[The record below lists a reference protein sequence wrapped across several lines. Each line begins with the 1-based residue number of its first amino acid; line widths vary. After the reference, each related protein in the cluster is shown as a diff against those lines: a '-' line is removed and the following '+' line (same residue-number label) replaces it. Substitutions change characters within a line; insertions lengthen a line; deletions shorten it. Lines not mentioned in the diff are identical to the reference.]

1 MVSADSQSTFFSKIR
16 AGLQSMVLA
25 TMGQDNERT
34 VILLGAE
41 WPLVCDLPLGE

>member
-1 MVSADSQSTFFSKIR
+1 MVGADSQSTFFSIR
-16 AGLQSMVLA
+16 AGLQSIVFA

-41 WPLVCDLPLGE
+41 WPRVCDLPLGE